1 MRSHTLRM
9 LVLSL
14 ALAGLAACGGGGDDG
29 GVSAPVVTAP
39 PPVTTPPVVTPPVV
53 TPPVTPPPNPPA
65 AVQLALQSVASGLA
79 QPLYLTAPAGDNRLF
94 IVERPGR
101 IRIVANGT
109 LLATPFLDISSKTST
124 TGERGLLSMAFH
136 PQYAQNGSFF
146 IYYTDLNGDIA
157 VDRMK
162 VSARN
167 ANLADPATAGRVIT
181 IPHREFSNHNGGQLA
196 FGPDGYLYI
205 GTGDGGGGGDPQRN
219 GQNLASLLGKMLR
232 LDVGI
237 IVPGQTYG
245 IPSGNPYAG
254 QAGRRGEIW
263 ASGLRNPW
271 RFSFDSSDGMLYIAD
286 VGQEQREE
294 VNAVAATQGG
304 QNYGWN
310 IMEGTACYNA
320 ASCNQ
325 AGLTL
330 PVFEYLHG
338 ANDVNGCSI
347 TGGYVYRGAAIPELA
362 GTYFYSDFCKG
373 YLKSFVY
380 RNGTV
385 SGAQEWAVDNP
396 GNVLSFGQD
405 GQGEL
410 YVLASSG
417 QVYRIVRR

>member
-14 ALAGLAACGGGGDDG
+14 ALAGLAACGGGGG
-29 GVSAPVVTAP
+29 GSASAPVETP
-39 PPVTTPPVVTPPVV
+39 PPVITPPV
-53 TPPVTPPPNPPA
+53 TPPVTPPA
-65 AVQLALQSVASGLA
+65 AIQLALQSVASGLA
-79 QPLYLTAPAGDNRLF
+79 QPLYLTAPAGDSRLF

-101 IRIVANGT
+101 IRIVANGA
-109 LLATPFLDISSKTST
+109 LLPTPFLDLSSKVST
-124 TGERGLLSMAFH
+124 NGERGLLSMAFH

-146 IYYTDLNGDIA
+146 VYYTDLNGDIA

-162 VSARN
+162 VSASN
-167 ANLADPATAGRVIT
+167 PNLADPATTGRVIT
-181 IPHREFSNHNGGQLA
+181 IAHREFSNHNGGQLA
-196 FGPDGYLYI
+196 FGPDGYLYM
-205 GTGDGGGGGDPQRN
+205 GTGDGGGGGDPLRN
-219 GQNLASLLGKMLR
+219 GQNLNSLLGKILR

-245 IPSGNPYAG
+245 IPSSNPFAG
-254 QAGRRGEIW
+254 QPGRRGEIW
-263 ASGLRNPW
+263 AYGLRNPW
-271 RFSFDSSDGMLYIAD
+271 RFSFDRSGGQLYIAD
-286 VGQEQREE
+286 VGQDQREE
-294 VNAVAATQGG
+294 VNAAPAAQGG

-320 ASCNQ
+320 ATCDQ

-347 TGGYVYRGAAIPELA
+347 TGGYVYRGAAMPELA

-380 RNGTV
+380 SNGAV
-385 SGAQEWAVDNP
+385 SAAQEWAVDNP

-405 GQGEL
+405 AQGEL
-410 YVLASSG
+410 YMLAGSG